1 MDRKGCSTLALVFV
15 LTAFFTGITTGG
27 SWAQV
32 PTWTP
37 PEPSE
42 TEKDWVKISSG
53 EWIRGNIDL
62 MRDEV
67 LYFDSEEFDDVEIDW
82 VDVVEF
88 RCATIMT
95 FVKANAATVTGTAHF
110 RDGLLKVDTGAGIEE
125 IPRWNIH
132 SILEGEPKEINFW
145 SAKIGADLKIFTGNT
160 DQEDL
165 GTRIFL
171 KREAARSRIDL
182 RYQGNYSRVDD
193 IETVRNNRA
202 NLEWKV
208 FLSRKF
214 FINPFNF
221 EYFDDLFQ
229 NIDRRLTLGAG
240 IGYFFTR
247 GGKTDWFVELGGAY
261 QDTRFESVEEGQDE
275 SEGNG
280 SIPFRTTLE
289 TDITKRIELTAEYG
303 VQYGLGSDVNSIHH
317 TYLLFEIEIWKDFD
331 FDMSATWDHNTRP
344 TTNAEGVTPEKDDV
358 TMYYGISLNF

>member
-1 MDRKGCSTLALVFV
+1 MLILVSGLA
-15 LTAFFTGITTGG
+15 TATVQ
-27 SWAQV
+27 AQE
-32 PTWTP
+32 TQWLP
-37 PEPSE
+37 PEPS
-42 TEKDWVKISSG
+42 TNEKDWVLLSSG

-67 LYFDSEEFDDVEIDW
+67 LYFDSEEFDNVEIDW

-88 RCATIMT
+88 RCAQVMT
-95 FVKANAATVTGTAHF
+95 FVRGDASTVIGTAQF
-110 RDGLLKVDTGAGIEE
+110 KDGLLKVHTGAGIEE

-160 DQEDL
+160 NQEDL
-165 GTRIFL
+165 GTRVFL
-171 KREAARSRIDL
+171 KREAARSRIDIK
-182 RYQGNYSRVDD
+182 YQGNYSVIDD
-193 IETVRNNRA
+193 IETVRNNRG

-214 FINPFNF
+214 FINPVKF
-221 EYFDDLFQ
+221 EYYDDLFQ
-229 NIDRRLTLGAG
+229 NLDRRLTLGAG
-240 IGYFFTR
+240 IGYYFTR

-261 QDTRFESVEEGQDE
+261 QDTRYESVEEGQE
-275 SEGNG
+275 QSEANG

-317 TYLLFEIEIWKDFD
+317 TYVLFEIEIWKDFD
-331 FDMSATWDHNTRP
+331 FDMSLTWDHNTRP
-344 TTNAEGVTPEKDDV
+344 KTNAEGITPEKDDV